1 MIRKCA
7 LDPETGTPI
16 GAWQD
21 FFASTEGLGWADGA
35 VTDSE
40 GFVWSARWGGGK
52 VLRISPDGKLDRVIE
67 VPVSNVSC
75 PAFGGKDMKTLF
87 LTTAREHLTPEQLEE
102 QPTAGSL
109 YAVEVDVP
117 GLPEP
122 MLTL

>member
-1 MIRKCA
+1 VQKIIADITIPNAICFSPDGRWAYFTDAGAMIRKCA

-52 VLRISPDGKLDRVIE
+52 VLRISPGSIQLLVG
-67 VPVSNVSC
+67 
-75 PAFGGKDMKTLF
+75 PASSFF
-87 LTTAREHLTPEQLEE
+87 SEHI
-102 QPTAGSL
+102 
-109 YAVEVDVP
+109 
-117 GLPEP
+117 
-122 MLTL
+122 